1 LTINDRH
8 RFEQELSQKERK
20 IDQTKNSEGSD
31 CRWRPLSQICF
42 SEHGWHAQPPGTFAG
57 RPPRFCRGAGSR
69 QKAPPM
75 QLHRHNQLR
84 ALATQ
89 VHSFSSTEPVSHT
102 RDVTAM
108 QDTITKIVEEEK
120 ILNARIDRLV
130 DAKLEIREVIDL
142 VEDVTL
148 RLILEKR
155 YLLFQPWEEIA
166 IDLGITSHWAKNR
179 HKEALKVVDR
189 ILEEHP
195 YFFEKGVLVTT

>member
-1 LTINDRH
+1 MTYQNSPVSAQA
-8 RFEQELSQKERK
+8 FLSQAYCMELQVQSKL
-20 IDQTKNSEGSD
+20 Q
-31 CRWRPLSQICF
+31 QI
-42 SEHGWHAQPPGTFAG
+42 A
-57 RPPRFCRGAGSR
+57 
-69 QKAPPM
+69 
-75 QLHRHNQLR
+75 NLR

-108 QDTITKIVEEEK
+108 QDTIAKIIEEEK
-120 ILNARIDRLV
+120 ILNSRIDRLV
-130 DAKLEIREVIDL
+130 DAKREIREVIDL

-166 IDLGITSHWAKNR
+166 IDLGITSRWAKDR

-189 ILEEHP
+189 ILDEQP
-195 YFFEKGVLVTT
+195 YIFEKGVPVYS

>member
-1 LTINDRH
+1 MDSTLFCRVA
-8 RFEQELSQKERK
+8 EGG
-20 IDQTKNSEGSD
+20 SEGDRKALRFLVRGYRLELQVESK
-31 CRWRPLSQICF
+31 LQQI
-42 SEHGWHAQPPGTFAG
+42 AD
-57 RPPRFCRGAGSR
+57 
-69 QKAPPM
+69 
-75 QLHRHNQLR
+75 LR

-120 ILNARIDRLV
+120 ILNSRIDRLV
-130 DAKLEIREVIDL
+130 DAKREIREVIDL

-166 IDLGITSHWAKNR
+166 IDLGITSRWAKDR

-195 YFFEKGVLVTT
+195 YFFEKGV